1 MAIQVTCPS
10 CHSTYQLGDGLQ
22 GKNVRCKKCGEV
34 FRIGVV
40 SAPSSAPVVLKPADS
55 KVSIQSTPA
64 LRETARPTA
73 ASRRADDDYNPPPKR
88 KGSSAVKI
96 LLIVFGSIAAV
107 FLVICGGLVGLGY
120 WATKATREKFDEI
133 RANVEADAP
142 VPVLDMTVK
151 PPNNLDEAL
160 DYIKDSNVS
169 KRHAGVQW
177 LTRGPRDRARQDEV
191 ARTLLPILADPNP
204 QIRLGSVKALSI
216 WATRDQ
222 VPALIDLLN
231 NDDAGSNEQRQIAIQ
246 TLGRLKDER
255 AVGPL
260 AQRLTNFFDREH
272 AAKALQ
278 EMGPMAEASVLK
290 FYHHPDE
297 GTRTSARKILH
308 SYHTKDDV
316 ILNQSIQDLKG
327 PDSDHRK
334 TVALWLCQT
343 SVNEPR
349 RKEVVDALQP
359 LLTDGT
365 PGVRLNGLKA
375 LAIWGT
381 PENVPAI
388 IRAVD
393 DDSNEVRQTAIQT
406 LVRLKDPRGAEA
418 IAGRLTNFFDR
429 DLATRA
435 LQDMGPAAEKVVVR
449 FYHHKDQDV
458 RECARRLLQDYNT
471 APSVIMEQTAS
482 SLKAPEKEAR
492 INCADWLAQQTPV
505 EANRKTITASLETLL
520 NDTDHDVR
528 IAGLKALKKWA
539 SKDNVPALIEVLRDD
554 EFTPWAGEMRKLAMQ
569 TLGELKDERGAPA
582 VTARLLSVFERE
594 EAARALI
601 AMGPLAEKTV
611 MTGLTNND
619 AAVRKL
625 VCTILAEI
633 GTKTSSG
640 RLRRMSR
647 SDPDRNVAEVALIAA
662 KVIDAR
668 TAAAEKK
675 EKEAKTESGPAKD
688 AKPEKTTDKNAPSK
702 KS

>member
-1 MAIQVTCPS
+1 
-10 CHSTYQLGDGLQ
+10 LGDGLQ
-22 GKNVRCKKCGEV
+22 GKSVRCKKCAEV

-40 SAPSSAPVVLKPADS
+40 SGPSSAPVVLRPADS
-55 KVSIQSTPA
+55 KASIQSTPT
-64 LRETARPTA
+64 LREPARPTA
-73 ASRRADDDYNPPPKR
+73 ASRKADDDYAPSPKR

-107 FLVICGGLVGLGY
+107 FLLVCGGLVGLGY
-120 WATKATREKFDEI
+120 WATKATREKFAEI
-133 RANVEADAP
+133 RANVEANAP
-142 VPVLDMTVK
+142 VPVIDMTVK
-151 PPNNLDEAL
+151 PPNNLNEAL
-160 DYIKDSNVS
+160 DYIKDNNVS
-169 KRHAGVQW
+169 KRYAGAQW
-177 LTRGPRDRARQDEV
+177 LSRGPRDRARQDEV

-204 QIRLGSVKALSI
+204 QIRLASVKALSM

-222 VPALIDLLN
+222 VPPLIDLLN

-255 AVGPL
+255 AAGPL

-278 EMGPMAEASVLK
+278 EMGPTAEVSVLK

-297 GTRTSARKILH
+297 ATRSSARKILQ
-308 SYHTKDDV
+308 SYHTRDDV
-316 ILNQSIQDLKG
+316 ILNQSVQDLKG
-327 PDSDHRK
+327 PEPEHRK
-334 TVALWLCQT
+334 TVAVWLCQIP
-343 SVNEPR
+343 VNEPR

-365 PGVRLNGLKA
+365 PEVRLNGLKA

-381 PENVPAI
+381 SENVPVI

-429 DLATRA
+429 DLANRA

-458 RECARRLLQDYNT
+458 RERARRLLQEYNT
-471 APSVIMEQTAS
+471 APSVILAQTAA
-482 SLKAPEKEAR
+482 SLKTPEKETR

-505 EANRKTITASLETLL
+505 EANRKTVTGSLELL
-520 NDTDHDVR
+520 LKDTDRDVR

-539 SKDNVPALIEVLRDD
+539 SKDNVPSLIEVLKDD

-582 VTARLLSVFERE
+582 VTARLLNFFERE
-594 EAARALI
+594 DAARALI
-601 AMGPLAEKTV
+601 AMGPVAEKAV

-633 GTKTSSG
+633 GTKTSSTQ
-640 RLRRMSR
+640 LKRRAR
-647 SDPDRNVAEVALIAA
+647 SDPDQNVAAAALIAA
-662 KVIDAR
+662 RVIDAR

-675 EKEAKTESGPAKD
+675 EKETKPESAPAKD
-688 AKPEKTTDKNAPSK
+688 AKPEK
-702 KS
+702 